1 MKIALLNHGCAK
13 NLVDIELMA
22 GILAE
27 KGHKIT
33 LDEENADIILINTC
47 SFIRDAETESVR
59 SIVSNIGKNK
69 KIIVTGC
76 LPQKYKRELQSALP
90 EVYAFIGISEI
101 NEIADIVDL
110 IEKDEKIFRVNETP
124 VYSYPENAVRQQIT
138 VGASSYLKI
147 AEGCNCN
154 CGYCI
159 IPKLR
164 GKYVSRPVESI
175 VHEAKSLAYKGV
187 SEIILIAQDTTYYGK
202 DLYGKRA
209 LPQLLKE
216 LTKIDNLQRIRIMYT
231 YPTGITNELLSVMK
245 GSDKIFNYID
255 IPLQHVSK
263 KVLKSMK
270 RPVSDYRKLI
280 EKIRNKIPD
289 IAIRTTFIVGY
300 PGETEEDF
308 QELKDFISDVKFD
321 RIGVFEYSL
330 EKDTYSYTLKNR
342 VNAKTKKARKKE
354 LMELQKGISE
364 KINEKLIG
372 QEIECIVEYI
382 TDKGAVI
389 GRTYKDA
396 PEVDGLIYL
405 NSKDEVLPGDIVTAK
420 ITKADTYDLWGD
432 IV

>member
-1 MKIALLNHGCAK
+1 MKIALLNYGCAK

-33 LDEENADIILINTC
+33 LDEENADILLINTC

-59 SIVSNIGKNK
+59 SIVSNLGKNK

-76 LPQKYKRELQSALP
+76 LPQKYKKELQAALP
-90 EVYAFIGISEI
+90 EVYAFVGISEI
-101 NEIADIVDL
+101 NEIADIVEL

-164 GKYVSRPVESI
+164 GKYVSRPIESI

-216 LTKIDNLQRIRIMYT
+216 LIKIDNLQKIRIMYT
-231 YPTGITNELLSVMK
+231 YPTGITNELLSVIK
-245 GSDKIFNYID
+245 SSDKIFNYID
-255 IPLQHVSK
+255 IPLQHASK

-308 QELKDFISDVKFD
+308 QELKDFVSDVKFD
-321 RIGVFEYSL
+321 KIGVFEYSP

-342 VNAKTKKARKKE
+342 VNAKIKRARKKE

-372 QEIECIVEYI
+372 KEIECIVEYI
-382 TDKGAVI
+382 TEKGAVI

-405 NSKDEVLPGDIVTAK
+405 NSKDEVLPGDIVTARV
-420 ITKADTYDLWGD
+420 TKADTYDLWGD

>member
-255 IPLQHVSK
+255 IPLQHASK

-420 ITKADTYDLWGD
+420 VTKADTYDLWGD